1 MFYEKKE
8 NGINY
13 DRNQLEMVTLD
24 DLVPQDHLLR
34 KLIKLLT

>member
-13 DRNQLEMVTLD
+13 DRNQLERVRSLGI
-24 DLVPQDHLLR
+24 VN
-34 KLIKLLT
+34 KN